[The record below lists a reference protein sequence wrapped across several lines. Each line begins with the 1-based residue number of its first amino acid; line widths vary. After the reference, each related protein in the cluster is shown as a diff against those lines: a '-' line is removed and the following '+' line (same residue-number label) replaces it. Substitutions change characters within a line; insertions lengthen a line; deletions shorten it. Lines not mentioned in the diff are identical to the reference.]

1 MALGKTT
8 FLANKILDLMLGQTA
23 YDMPDTLYV
32 ALFTA
37 APSDAGGGTEVSGGS
52 YARIA
57 VTNNTTNFPAATGGA
72 KSNATAITFAAATAN
87 WGTVTHMAIFDAL
100 SAGNMIFVAVLNSP
114 QTINTG
120 GQFSF
125 AIGDL
130 TFTED

>member
-8 FLANKILDLMLGQTA
+8 FLANKMLDLMLGQTA
-23 YDMPDTLYV
+23 YDMPDTMYV

-37 APSDAGGGTEVSGGS
+37 GPTDAGGGTEVSGGA

-57 VTNNTTNFPAATGGA
+57 VTNNTTNFPNAVAGS
-72 KSNATAITFAAATAN
+72 KQNATAITFATATAN
-87 WGTVTHMAIFDAL
+87 WGTVTHFAIFDAL
-100 SAGNMIFVAVLNSP
+100 SGGNMLFVAALTAP

-130 TFTED
+130 IFSED

>member
-23 YDMPDTLYV
+23 YDMPDTFYV

-37 APSDAGGGTEVSGGS
+37 APTDAGGGTEVAGGS

-57 VTNNTTNFPAATGGA
+57 VTNDATNFPAAVSGS
-72 KSNATAITFAAATAN
+72 KQNATPIIFAAATAN
-87 WGTVTHMAIFDAL
+87 WGTVTHFAIFDAL
-100 SAGNMIFVAVLNSP
+100 SGGNMLFVAALTTP
-114 QTINTG
+114 HTINNG

-125 AIGDL
+125 TVGDL

>member
-1 MALGKTT
+1 VALGKTT

-32 ALFTA
+32 ALFVS

-57 VTNNTTNFPAATGGA
+57 VTNDATNFPAASGGS
-72 KSNATAITFAAATAN
+72 KSNATPITFAAATAN

-100 SAGNMIFVAVLNSP
+100 SGGNMLFVAALIAP

-125 AIGDL
+125 VIGDL